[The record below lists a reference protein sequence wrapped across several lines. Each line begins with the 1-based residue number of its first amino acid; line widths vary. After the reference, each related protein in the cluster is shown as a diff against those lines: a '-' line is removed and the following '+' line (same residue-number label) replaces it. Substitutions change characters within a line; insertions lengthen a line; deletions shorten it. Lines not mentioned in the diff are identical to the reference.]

1 MVPEPKKICLV
12 DDHVLMADGIRSLL
26 DEEEDFVVVEHF
38 TNGLAAVEQL
48 PEIQPDLVLMDLD
61 MPIMNGLEAAQQLRA
76 KLPDLPII
84 ILSMHAEKAV
94 VQKCVKEGVRGYLL
108 KNSSQTEVIQAIRA
122 VLNGGKYYSAML
134 TESLIAPDKVAVEG
148 NASVRLLATLSD
160 RELDV
165 LKLLAEGLS
174 SKEIA
179 EKLFVSSQTVDSHRK
194 SLLKKLEVKNVAG
207 LVRVAFQEGLVK

>member
-1 MVPEPKKICLV
+1 MEAKKRIFLV
-12 DDHVLMADGIRSLL
+12 DDHVLLADGIRSML
-26 DEEEDFVVVEHF
+26 EEEPGLEVVDHF
-38 TNGLAAVEQL
+38 ENGLAAVEKL
-48 PEIQPDLVLMDLD
+48 PEQSPDLVLMDLD
-61 MPIMNGLEAAQQLRA
+61 MPIMNGLEAAQHLRA
-76 KLPDLPII
+76 KLPELPII

-108 KNSSQTEVIQAIRA
+108 KNSSQSEFLQAIRS
-122 VLNGGKYYSAML
+122 VLAGGKYYSALL
-134 TESLIAPDKVAVEG
+134 TESLIAPEKVALEG
-148 NASVRLLATLSD
+148 NASVRLLAALSD

-179 EKLFVSSQTVDSHRK
+179 EELFVSPQTVDSHRK

-207 LVRVAFQEGLVK
+207 LVRVAFQEGLVR